1 MIHGIFGLLIIL
13 VAYLV
18 YVPCL
23 LDKYTFPNVPLPN
36 LIVKVKSLINIF
48 ILIYFI

>member
-1 MIHGIFGLLIIL
+1 MIHGIFGLLITL

-18 YVPCL
+18 EVPCL
-23 LDKYTFPNVPLPN
+23 LDKYTFPNVPSPN
-36 LIVKVKSLINIF
+36 FIVKVKSLINIF